1 MPKSKNKRRNGK
13 TSSKYM
19 VEKRRLREVRRRWQS
34 GQKIDLEQT
43 RKDAKIIAD
52 WKARIDKPLGIDWL
66 LQLKVNGGMTEAAIK
81 GLVALDRWPTTMDRK
96 DFDIPASALMMGFMA
111 LHCMEIE
118 NHDEVETVIREAA
131 FMTFLCARLRCKG
144 SPLPAANLQI
154 VRLGLMAAQDCM
166 QMLIDTDMSS
176 MMKILETNSKQNCR
190 AHPKEH
196 DERVRQMLGPRY
208 AEQIFAWEAADDRG
222 GMLFELQPPKYQS
235 AGIKSEGTK

>member
-1 MPKSKNKRRNGK
+1 MPKSKNRRKNGK
-13 TSSKYM
+13 SSAKFTT
-19 VEKRRLREVRRRWQS
+19 RRRLLREVLKRIQS
-34 GQKIDLEQT
+34 GEDVSIEQI
-43 RKDAKIIAD
+43 RKDAEVIAD
-52 WKARIDKPLGIDWL
+52 WQARQEKVLDIDWL
-66 LQLKVNGGMTEAAIK
+66 ITLKVNGGMTEAAIK
-81 GLVALDRWPTTMDRK
+81 GLVALDRWTTTMDRK
-96 DFDIPASALMMGFMA
+96 DFDIVASALMMGFMA
-111 LHCMEIE
+111 LHSMEIE

-208 AEQIFAWEAADDRG
+208 AEQIFAWEAADDQA
-222 GMLFELQPPKYQS
+222 GMVYELQLPK
-235 AGIKSEGTK
+235 GTAADINHDEAK